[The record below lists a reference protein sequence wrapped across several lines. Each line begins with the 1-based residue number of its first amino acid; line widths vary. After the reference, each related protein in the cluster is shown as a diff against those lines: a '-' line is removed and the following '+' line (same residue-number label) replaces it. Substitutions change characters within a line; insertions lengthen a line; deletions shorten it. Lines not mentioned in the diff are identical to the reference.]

1 MEKSQDNS
9 YSDNETVHSLS
20 EVAMINDLQTLID
33 ESLQCLTAM
42 GLRPGTLKTYRTRA
56 FDPIRRR
63 WKQQQ
68 NQRITPD
75 AFQKLREVFSGQYAE
90 NEISQKSYNWRIRG
104 IEILIEVYETGT
116 FVWKVYSKKVRQTL
130 PQNQEE
136 LIKRFLSG
144 RSCGERH
151 KSEYES
157 IIRRFFGYLS
167 AEYSV
172 YDPRDITTL

>member
-157 IIRRFFGYLS
+157 IIRRFSSTAWCWL
-167 AEYSV
+167 E
-172 YDPRDITTL
+172 